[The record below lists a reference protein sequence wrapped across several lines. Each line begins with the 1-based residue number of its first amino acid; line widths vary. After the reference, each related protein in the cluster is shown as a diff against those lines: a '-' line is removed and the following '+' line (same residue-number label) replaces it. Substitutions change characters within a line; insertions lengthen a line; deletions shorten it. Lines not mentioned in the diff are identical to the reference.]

1 MRILIIAATLI
12 LGGCSQ
18 AEAPKIEVH
27 DAWSRATTVPNG
39 PTAAYLTISNDGGED
54 RLLGVAGLSKASASL
69 HSSAMHDGVMEMRPL
84 PEGIAIPAHD
94 DTQLSPQGTH
104 IMIEGIGPLSPG
116 DELQLSLRFEKS
128 GEVVVPVRVVAPGS
142 R

>member
-1 MRILIIAATLI
+1 MRIPVI
-12 LGGCSQ
+12 LGFMLLAGCQ
-18 AEAPKIEVH
+18 GEAPKISVH
-27 DAWSRATTVPNG
+27 NAWARATNAADG
-39 PTAAYLTISNDGGED
+39 PAAVYLAISNKGGGD
-54 RLLGVAGLSKASASL
+54 RLLSIRSARAESASL

-84 PEGIAIPAHD
+84 PEGIAIPAHG

-116 DELQLSLRFEKS
+116 DELQFSLRFEKS